1 MFLSFTKK
9 GVIITAIFAVLMLGF
24 GFILSSLARESVVAS
39 PYELTIVIDAGHGG
53 IDGGSVGKNTG
64 ITESELN
71 LIYANKLEKL
81 LKSVGV
87 KVVKTRNSM
96 EGLYEKGSE
105 SFKKQDMQKRK
116 EIIQNASPQ
125 AVVSIHMNKFSLK
138 TEKGAQVFYQKDSE
152 SGKNFADAVR
162 DELVNK
168 IDNARSLTLAGDYFM
183 CKCADVPSIIVECGF
198 LSDEAEEKLLQ
209 SPEYQDKLCYAIF
222 CGIMKYFNLN
232 TQN

>member
-53 IDGGSVGKNTG
+53 IDVSDLQGET
-64 ITESELN
+64 IWR
-71 LIYANKLEKL
+71 
-81 LKSVGV
+81 SVGV

-168 IDNARSLTLAGDYFM
+168 IDNARNLTLAGDYFM

-198 LSDEAEEKLLQ
+198 LSNEAEEKLLQ